1 MTIETLLKKAKQ
13 ARENS
18 YAPYSN
24 FHVGCCILADN
35 NEFYAGTNVEN
46 ASYPCAQCAEAS
58 AIGNMIA
65 AGAKQVKEVLVIGT
79 GDVVCYPCGNCRQK
93 LIEFATDATLVHVA
107 AQDDSVQTFK
117 IADLLPGQF
126 LLQ

>member
-46 ASYPCAQCAEAS
+46 ACYPCGECAES
-58 AIGNMIA
+58 TAIGNMIV
-65 AGAKQVKEVLVIGT
+65 AGAKHIKEILVIGS
-79 GDVVCYPCGNCRQK
+79 GDTTCFPCGNCRQK
-93 LIEFATDATLVHVA
+93 ISEFATEATQVHVV
-107 AQDDSVQTFK
+107 AQDDSVQTYTL
-117 IADLLPGQF
+117 AELLPSQF